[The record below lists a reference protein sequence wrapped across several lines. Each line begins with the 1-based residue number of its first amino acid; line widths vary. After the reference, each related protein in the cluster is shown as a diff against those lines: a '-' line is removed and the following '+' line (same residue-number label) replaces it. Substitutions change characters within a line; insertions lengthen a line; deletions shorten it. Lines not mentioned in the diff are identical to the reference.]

1 MSAVT
6 ETAIFS
12 RIIEPDKPAIPASVA
27 RLILEWRF
35 AEDDRQRMHTLLE
48 KVKDGTMTR
57 SEKSEAETYERVG
70 NLLSILKSKARRS
83 LKGKRN
89 GL

>member
-1 MSAVT
+1 MPAVT

-12 RIIEPDKPAIPASVA
+12 RIIEPDKPALPASVA

-35 AEDDRQRMHTLLE
+35 TEDDRQRMHTLLE

-57 SEKSEAETYERVG
+57 SEKSEAETFERVG
-70 NLLSILKSKARRS
+70 NLLSILKAKARRS

-89 GL
+89 RL